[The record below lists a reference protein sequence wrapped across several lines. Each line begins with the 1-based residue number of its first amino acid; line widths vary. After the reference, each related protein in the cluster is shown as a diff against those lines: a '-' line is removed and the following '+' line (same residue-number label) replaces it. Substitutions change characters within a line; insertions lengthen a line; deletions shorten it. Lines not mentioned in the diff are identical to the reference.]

1 MRSGC
6 FKHIDIS
13 EECLKRQ
20 LRHFYKNEGDK
31 IVKKSLLL
39 ALNLLLMTS
48 LLGSCTPA
56 KTEETIQSDKNTV
69 EEEKLNEEVLQGK
82 SVEHE
87 TENEPATNSMEQ
99 NDEESHAENQ
109 GEEDVV
115 RQEKIVEG
123 YVLEAEGNTITVDL
137 ENPEGRNYPEEGLD
151 CGVEFD
157 IANAEKEV
165 IPTSGYSENREC
177 KIKTGVTVSIT
188 YYEENGKNIVTKIS
202 TDNDEK
208 EMIVYVSSGEI
219 EEITD
224 KTIKVHVRE
233 GDYSG
238 ESLVFDTSETSI
250 PEEASVNSTVTV
262 TYYLKENTYY
272 ALSFICSDL

>member
-1 MRSGC
+1 MRSCC

-20 LRHFYKNEGDK
+20 LRNFYKNEGDK
-31 IVKKSLLL
+31 VVKKSLLL
-39 ALNLLLMTS
+39 ALNLLMMTS
-48 LLGSCTPA
+48 LLGGCTPA

-69 EEEKLNEEVLQGK
+69 EEEKSDEKVLQGN

-87 TENEPATNSMEQ
+87 TENEPAANSMEQ
-99 NDEESHAENQ
+99 NDEESQ

-208 EMIVYVSSGEI
+208 EMIVYISSGEI
-219 EEITD
+219 EEITEEA
-224 KTIKVHVRE
+224 IKVHVRE

>member
-1 MRSGC
+1 MLPFRC
-6 FKHIDIS
+6 TWYYNYYRIFI
-13 EECLKRQ
+13 ET
-20 LRHFYKNEGDK
+20 GDN
-31 IVKKSLLL
+31 IVKKALLL
-39 ALNLLLMTS
+39 AFDLLMITS
-48 LLGSCTPA
+48 LLGGCIPT
-56 KTEETIQSDKNTV
+56 KTEEKSD
-69 EEEKLNEEVLQGK
+69 EKVLQGNF
-82 SVEHE
+82 VQNE
-87 TENEPATNSMEQ
+87 TEKEPIANSAEE
-99 NDEESHAENQ
+99 NDEESHAESQ
-109 GEEDVV
+109 GEKDLVK
-115 RQEKIVEG
+115 QEKTVEG
-123 YVLEAEGNTITVDL
+123 YVLETEGNIITVDL
-137 ENPEGRNYPEEGLD
+137 ENSEGRHYPEEGLD
-151 CGVEFD
+151 RGVEFD
-157 IANAEKEV
+157 ITNAEKDV
-165 IPTSGYSENREC
+165 IATTGYAEDREC
-177 KIKTGVTVSIT
+177 RIQTGVTVSIT

-208 EMIVYVSSGEI
+208 EIVVYVSSGEI

>member
-1 MRSGC
+1 MRSC
-6 FKHIDIS
+6 YFKHIDIS
-13 EECLKRQ
+13 EECLKQQ

-31 IVKKSLLL
+31 VVKKSLLL
-39 ALNLLLMTS
+39 ALNLLMMTS
-48 LLGSCTPA
+48 LLGGCTPA

-69 EEEKLNEEVLQGK
+69 EEEKLDEEVLQGN

-87 TENEPATNSMEQ
+87 TENEPAANSMEQ
-99 NDEESHAENQ
+99 NDEESQ

-208 EMIVYVSSGEI
+208 EMIVYISSGEI
-219 EEITD
+219 EEITEEA
-224 KTIKVHVRE
+224 IKVHVRE

>member
-1 MRSGC
+1 MRSC
-6 FKHIDIS
+6 YFKHIDIS
-13 EECLKRQ
+13 EECLKQQ

-31 IVKKSLLL
+31 VVKKSLLL
-39 ALNLLLMTS
+39 ALNLLMMTS
-48 LLGSCTPA
+48 LLGGCTPA

-69 EEEKLNEEVLQGK
+69 EEEKSDEKVLQGN

-87 TENEPATNSMEQ
+87 TENEPAANSMEQ
-99 NDEESHAENQ
+99 NDEESQ

-208 EMIVYVSSGEI
+208 EMIVYISSGEI
-219 EEITD
+219 EEITEEA
-224 KTIKVHVRE
+224 IKVHVRE

>member
-1 MRSGC
+1 MRSGY

-31 IVKKSLLL
+31 IVKKSLLP
-39 ALNLLLMTS
+39 ALSLLMISS
-48 LLGSCTPA
+48 LLGGCIPA

-87 TENEPATNSMEQ
+87 TENEPAEQ
-99 NDEESHAENQ
+99 NDEESHAENK
-109 GEEDVV
+109 GEEYVV
-115 RQEKIVEG
+115 RQEKIVDG

-208 EMIVYVSSGEI
+208 EIIVYASSGEI

-224 KTIKVHVRE
+224 KTMKVHVRE

>member
-1 MRSGC
+1 M
-6 FKHIDIS
+6 
-13 EECLKRQ
+13 
-20 LRHFYKNEGDK
+20 
-31 IVKKSLLL
+31 VKKSLLL
-39 ALNLLLMTS
+39 ALNLLMMTS
-48 LLGSCTPA
+48 LLGGCTPA

-69 EEEKLNEEVLQGK
+69 EEEKLDEEVLQGN

-87 TENEPATNSMEQ
+87 TENEPAANSMEQ
-99 NDEESHAENQ
+99 NDEESHAESQ
-109 GEEDVV
+109 GEEDGV
-115 RQEKIVEG
+115 RQEKTVEG
-123 YVLEAEGNTITVDL
+123 YVLDVEGNTITVDL

-151 CGVEFD
+151 RGVEFD
-157 IANAEKEV
+157 ITNAEKEV
-165 IPTSGYSENREC
+165 IPTSGYSEDREC
-177 KIKTGVTVSIT
+177 RIKTGITVLIT

-208 EMIVYVSSGEI
+208 EIIVYVSSGEI

-224 KTIKVHVRE
+224 KTMKIHVRE

-238 ESLVFDTSETSI
+238 ESLVFDTTETSI

-272 ALSFICSDL
+272 ALSFIFDDL

>member
-1 MRSGC
+1 MRSC
-6 FKHIDIS
+6 YFKHIDIS

-31 IVKKSLLL
+31 IVKKSLLP
-39 ALNLLLMTS
+39 ALSLLMISS
-48 LLGSCTPA
+48 LLGGCIPA

-87 TENEPATNSMEQ
+87 TENEPAANSMEQ
-99 NDEESHAENQ
+99 NDEESQ

-115 RQEKIVEG
+115 RQEKTVEG
-123 YVLEAEGNTITVDL
+123 YVLDVEGNTITVDL
-137 ENPEGRNYPEEGLD
+137 ENSEGRNYSEEGLD
-151 CGVEFD
+151 RGVKFD
-157 IANAEKEV
+157 ITNAEKEV
-165 IPTSGYSENREC
+165 IPTSGYSEDREC
-177 KIKTGVTVSIT
+177 RIKTGITVLIT

-208 EMIVYVSSGEI
+208 EIIVYASSGEI

-224 KTIKVHVRE
+224 KTMKVHVRE

>member
-1 MRSGC
+1 M
-6 FKHIDIS
+6 
-13 EECLKRQ
+13 
-20 LRHFYKNEGDK
+20 
-31 IVKKSLLL
+31 KKSLLP
-39 ALNLLLMTS
+39 ALSLLMISS
-48 LLGSCTPA
+48 LLGGCIPA

-69 EEEKLNEEVLQGK
+69 EEEKSDEKVLQGN

-87 TENEPATNSMEQ
+87 TENEPAANSMEQ
-99 NDEESHAENQ
+99 NDEESQ

-115 RQEKIVEG
+115 RQEKTVEG
-123 YVLEAEGNTITVDL
+123 YVLDVEGNTITVDL
-137 ENPEGRNYPEEGLD
+137 ENSEGRNYSEEGLD
-151 CGVEFD
+151 RGVKFD
-157 IANAEKEV
+157 ITNAEKEV
-165 IPTSGYSENREC
+165 IPTSGYSEDREC
-177 KIKTGVTVSIT
+177 RIKTGITVLIT

-208 EMIVYVSSGEI
+208 EIIVYVSSGEI

-224 KTIKVHVRE
+224 KTMKVHVRE

>member
-1 MRSGC
+1 MR
-6 FKHIDIS
+6 
-13 EECLKRQ
+13 
-20 LRHFYKNEGDK
+20 GDK
-31 IVKKSLLL
+31 IVKKSLLP
-39 ALNLLLMTS
+39 ALSLLMISS
-48 LLGSCTPA
+48 LLGGCIPA

-109 GEEDVV
+109 GEEDAV
-115 RQEKIVEG
+115 RQEKTVEG
-123 YVLEAEGNTITVDL
+123 YVLDVEGNTITVDL
-137 ENPEGRNYPEEGLD
+137 ENPEGRNYSEEGLD
-151 CGVEFD
+151 HGVKFD
-157 IANAEKEV
+157 ITNAEKEV
-165 IPTSGYSENREC
+165 IPTSGYSEDREC
-177 KIKTGVTVSIT
+177 RIKTGITVLIN

-208 EMIVYVSSGEI
+208 EIIVYVSSGEI

-224 KTIKVHVRE
+224 KTMKIHVRE

-238 ESLVFDTSETSI
+238 ESLVFDTTETSI

>member
-1 MRSGC
+1 MRSCC

-31 IVKKSLLL
+31 IVKKSLLP
-39 ALNLLLMTS
+39 ALSLLMISS
-48 LLGSCTPA
+48 LLGGCIPA

-87 TENEPATNSMEQ
+87 TENEPAANSMEQ
-99 NDEESHAENQ
+99 NDEESQ

-115 RQEKIVEG
+115 RQEKTVEG
-123 YVLEAEGNTITVDL
+123 YVLDVEGNTITVDL
-137 ENPEGRNYPEEGLD
+137 ENSEGRNYSEEGLD
-151 CGVEFD
+151 RGVKFD
-157 IANAEKEV
+157 ITNAEKEV
-165 IPTSGYSENREC
+165 IPTSGYSEDREC
-177 KIKTGVTVSIT
+177 RIKTGITVLIT

-208 EMIVYVSSGEI
+208 EIIVYASSGEI

-224 KTIKVHVRE
+224 KTMKVHVRE

>member
-1 MRSGC
+1 M
-6 FKHIDIS
+6 
-13 EECLKRQ
+13 
-20 LRHFYKNEGDK
+20 
-31 IVKKSLLL
+31 KKSLLP
-39 ALNLLLMTS
+39 ALSLLMISS
-48 LLGSCTPA
+48 LLGGCIPA

-87 TENEPATNSMEQ
+87 TENEPAANSMEQ
-99 NDEESHAENQ
+99 NDEESQ

-115 RQEKIVEG
+115 RQEKTVEG
-123 YVLEAEGNTITVDL
+123 YVLDVEGNTITVDL
-137 ENPEGRNYPEEGLD
+137 ENSEGRNYSEEGLD
-151 CGVEFD
+151 RGVKFD
-157 IANAEKEV
+157 ITNAEKEV
-165 IPTSGYSENREC
+165 IPTSGYSEDREC
-177 KIKTGVTVSIT
+177 RIKTGITVLIT

-208 EMIVYVSSGEI
+208 EIIVYASSGEI

-224 KTIKVHVRE
+224 KTMKVHVRE

>member
-31 IVKKSLLL
+31 IVKKSLLP
-39 ALNLLLMTS
+39 ALSLLMISS
-48 LLGSCTPA
+48 LLGGCIPA

-87 TENEPATNSMEQ
+87 TENEPAANSMEQ
-99 NDEESHAENQ
+99 NDEESQ

-115 RQEKIVEG
+115 RQEKTVEG
-123 YVLEAEGNTITVDL
+123 YVLDVEGNTITVDL
-137 ENPEGRNYPEEGLD
+137 ENSEGRNYSEEGLD
-151 CGVEFD
+151 RGVKFD
-157 IANAEKEV
+157 ITNAEKEV
-165 IPTSGYSENREC
+165 IPTSGYSEDREC
-177 KIKTGVTVSIT
+177 RIKTGITVLIT

-208 EMIVYVSSGEI
+208 EIIVYASSGEI

-224 KTIKVHVRE
+224 KTMKVHVRE

>member
-1 MRSGC
+1 M
-6 FKHIDIS
+6 
-13 EECLKRQ
+13 
-20 LRHFYKNEGDK
+20 
-31 IVKKSLLL
+31 KKSLLL
-39 ALNLLLMTS
+39 ALNLLMITP
-48 LLGSCTPA
+48 LLGACTPA

-69 EEEKLNEEVLQGK
+69 EEEKSDEEVLQGN
-82 SVEHE
+82 SVEHA
-87 TENEPATNSMEQ
+87 TENEPIANSVGK
-99 NDEESHAENQ
+99 NDEESYAESQ

-115 RQEKIVEG
+115 RQEKTVEG
-123 YVLEAEGNTITVDL
+123 YVLDAEGNTITVDL
-137 ENPEGRNYPEEGLD
+137 ENSEGRNYSEEGLD
-151 CGVEFD
+151 RGVKFD
-157 IANAEKEV
+157 ITNAEKEV
-165 IPTSGYSENREC
+165 ISTSGYSEDRGC
-177 KIKTGVTVSIT
+177 RIKTGITVSIT

-208 EMIVYVSSGEI
+208 EIIVYVSSGEI

-224 KTIKVHVRE
+224 KTMKVHVRE

-238 ESLVFDTSETSI
+238 ESLTFDTTETSI

>member
-1 MRSGC
+1 MRSCC

-20 LRHFYKNEGDK
+20 LRNFYKNEGDK
-31 IVKKSLLL
+31 VVKKSLLL
-39 ALNLLLMTS
+39 ALNLLMMTS
-48 LLGSCTPA
+48 LLGGCTPA

-69 EEEKLNEEVLQGK
+69 EEEKSDEKVLQGN

-87 TENEPATNSMEQ
+87 TENEPAANSMEQ
-99 NDEESHAENQ
+99 NDEESQ

-208 EMIVYVSSGEI
+208 EIIVYVSSGEI
-219 EEITD
+219 EEITEEA
-224 KTIKVHVRE
+224 IKVHVRE

>member
-1 MRSGC
+1 M
-6 FKHIDIS
+6 IS
-13 EECLKRQ
+13 
-20 LRHFYKNEGDK
+20 
-31 IVKKSLLL
+31 
-39 ALNLLLMTS
+39 S
-48 LLGSCTPA
+48 LLGGCIPA

-202 TDNDEK
+202 IDNDEK
-208 EMIVYVSSGEI
+208 EMIVYAVSY
-219 EEITD
+219 THLTLP
-224 KTIKVHVRE
+224 TI
-233 GDYSG
+233 
-238 ESLVFDTSETSI
+238 
-250 PEEASVNSTVTV
+250 A
-262 TYYLKENTYY
+262 
-272 ALSFICSDL
+272 

>member
-1 MRSGC
+1 MRSCC

-31 IVKKSLLL
+31 IVKKSLLP
-39 ALNLLLMTS
+39 ALSLLMISS
-48 LLGSCTPA
+48 LLGGCIPA

-69 EEEKLNEEVLQGK
+69 EEEKSDEKVLQGN

-87 TENEPATNSMEQ
+87 TENEPAANSMEQ
-99 NDEESHAENQ
+99 NDEESQ

-115 RQEKIVEG
+115 RQEKTVEG
-123 YVLEAEGNTITVDL
+123 YVLDVEGNTITVDL
-137 ENPEGRNYPEEGLD
+137 ENSEGRNYSEEGLD
-151 CGVEFD
+151 RGVKFD
-157 IANAEKEV
+157 ITNAEKEV
-165 IPTSGYSENREC
+165 IPTSGYSEDREC
-177 KIKTGVTVSIT
+177 RIKTGITVLIT

-208 EMIVYVSSGEI
+208 EIIVYVSSGEI

-224 KTIKVHVRE
+224 KTMKVHVRE